1 MKTFYHII
9 AYTITAL
16 CFYHIGFYD
25 GGKKAMQMMDKPTTI
40 IHGCTTD
47 LDCELAERANEI
59 FYEYELGE
67 I

>member
-1 MKTFYHII
+1 MKTLWQII
-9 AYTITAL
+9 LCVILAL
-16 CFYHIGFYD
+16 VAYHIGYYD
-25 GGKKAMQMMDKPTTI
+25 GGKKAMELMDKPTTI